1 MKRSFVYLL
10 VALLFVSVL
19 GMGVMA
25 QEEKVIRVGMWS
37 SPGNMSAINA
47 DSSYGYFVVTF
58 VYDTLA
64 EMRPDFSFVG
74 RLAED
79 WTVSDDGKTFT
90 FNLNPDATWHD
101 GTALTSEDVLFSIK
115 TVASPGVETNR
126 GSAIRAIEGL
136 DGNGKL
142 PEGEEEISGVEVLGD
157 HQIAITTKTA
167 LDPARF
173 LEQFGTN
180 LYIIP
185 QHLLEGVAAEDLARS
200 EVLLSPTVGSGPFKF
215 VRYETDQFIELAKNE
230 DYYGEQAKVDKIFIR
245 IVDATSIAAQLVRGE
260 IDVTAGPGIGE
271 IPLQDWNL
279 VQDAENLNTVAE
291 PALGYQFMPI
301 NNEQPYFSD
310 VRVRRALL
318 KGINRNL
325 MADQLYQGEAR
336 IAIGPFSPVIPYY
349 NEDLD
354 PVAYDPEGA
363 RALLEEAGW
372 DFNRTIT
379 LLVPTGNQQRELSAN
394 IIQANLNEIGLDVQI
409 QQQDFPSVL
418 SKVFSKEFDLTLL
431 GWTDTFDPDHVS
443 STFKTGGQY
452 NLTNFSDEVVDNLI
466 EEAGAARNPEVRKQ
480 LYDELQVKLQE
491 QVPAVFLY
499 YPNMLAAV
507 NKRLVNAEPSI
518 FPFEDRAYEWDIRE
532 GE

>member
-1 MKRSFVYLL
+1 MKRIFVYLL
-10 VALLFVSVL
+10 VALLFISVA

-79 WTVSDDGKTFT
+79 WTVSEDGKTFT
-90 FNLNPDATWHD
+90 FNLSPDATWHD
-101 GTALTSEDVLFSIK
+101 GTPLTSEDVLFSIK

-215 VRYETDQFIELAKNE
+215 V
-230 DYYGEQAKVDKIFIR
+230 
-245 IVDATSIAAQLVRGE
+245 
-260 IDVTAGPGIGE
+260 
-271 IPLQDWNL
+271 
-279 VQDAENLNTVAE
+279 
-291 PALGYQFMPI
+291 
-301 NNEQPYFSD
+301 
-310 VRVRRALL
+310 
-318 KGINRNL
+318 
-325 MADQLYQGEAR
+325 
-336 IAIGPFSPVIPYY
+336 
-349 NEDLD
+349 
-354 PVAYDPEGA
+354 
-363 RALLEEAGW
+363 
-372 DFNRTIT
+372 
-379 LLVPTGNQQRELSAN
+379 
-394 IIQANLNEIGLDVQI
+394 
-409 QQQDFPSVL
+409 
-418 SKVFSKEFDLTLL
+418 
-431 GWTDTFDPDHVS
+431 
-443 STFKTGGQY
+443 
-452 NLTNFSDEVVDNLI
+452 
-466 EEAGAARNPEVRKQ
+466 
-480 LYDELQVKLQE
+480 
-491 QVPAVFLY
+491 
-499 YPNMLAAV
+499 
-507 NKRLVNAEPSI
+507 
-518 FPFEDRAYEWDIRE
+518 
-532 GE
+532 